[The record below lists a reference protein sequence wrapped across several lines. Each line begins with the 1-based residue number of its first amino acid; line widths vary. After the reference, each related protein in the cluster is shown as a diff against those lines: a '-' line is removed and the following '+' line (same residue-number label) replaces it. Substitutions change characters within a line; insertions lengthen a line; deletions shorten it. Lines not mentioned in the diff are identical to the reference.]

1 MTSLV
6 SSLFIS
12 TDSQLLFF
20 LYNVLLS
27 FQKGNSF
34 GYMLPPT
41 LQILYEEHIE
51 RLTSKIAWLTYG
63 IYIEI
68 IIIAK

>member
-1 MTSLV
+1 MTSLFPPF
-6 SSLFIS
+6 FIS
-12 TDSQLLFF
+12 TVSQLLFF

-34 GYMLPPT
+34 AYMLPPT

-51 RLTSKIAWLTYG
+51 RLTSKIAWLTCG
-63 IYIEI
+63 IHIAI